1 MDMEELGRR
10 LRRARLAAGLSQA
23 QVAEA
28 LGTPRPA
35 VSRIESGRRSVRSV
49 ELAKLSRLYG
59 KPAALFLL
67 EPEGAPALRYFRST
81 APARDSDREVIDQAA
96 DWCHYYAWLEQAA
109 FGEQR
114 YEFPTYPV
122 PRGRAID
129 QGEHLARQ
137 ERRRLGL
144 GGVASVPSVVAVL
157 EHEGVKVSIRSFP
170 AGSQVSGCY
179 FFSTAVG
186 PCVLVNRNDPP
197 SRRRF
202 TAAHEYSHFLVEQDG
217 IEGEVCAPPRRYE
230 FTEMRANAFAAAFLL
245 PPGGV
250 VTWLQDL
257 GLQPGEVA
265 AEHAVHL
272 MYHFGV
278 SYQAVLWR
286 LLNLGWIAH
295 DQRERLTAVA
305 PGTAG
310 RALGYGP
317 GEPGDTES
325 EPDRFRTV
333 AVEAWR
339 AGEISLG
346 KLAELLDTPR
356 SQLRAVLNRPS
367 PEQKRPSRAPAAEPD
382 WL

>member
-1 MDMEELGRR
+1 
-10 LRRARLAAGLSQA
+10 
-23 QVAEA
+23 
-28 LGTPRPA
+28 
-35 VSRIESGRRSVRSV
+35 
-49 ELAKLSRLYG
+49 
-59 KPAALFLL
+59 
-67 EPEGAPALRYFRST
+67 
-81 APARDSDREVIDQAA
+81 
-96 DWCHYYAWLEQAA
+96 
-109 FGEQR
+109 
-114 YEFPTYPV
+114 
-122 PRGRAID
+122 
-129 QGEHLARQ
+129 
-137 ERRRLGL
+137 
-144 GGVASVPSVVAVL
+144 
-157 EHEGVKVSIRSFP
+157 VSIRSFP

-250 VTWLQDL
+250 VTWLRDL
-257 GLQPGEVA
+257 DLQPGEVA

-295 DQRERLTAVA
+295 DQREHLAAVA
-305 PGTAG
+305 AGTAG
-310 RALGYGP
+310 RALGYGSR
-317 GEPGDTES
+317 EPGDTES

-356 SQLRAVLNRPS
+356 SRLRAILDRP
-367 PEQKRPSRAPAAEPD
+367 PLEQKRPSRAPAAEPD